1 MSKTFNTAS
10 APGREHRGMDT
21 HAATSTASP
30 PSSRPGRPPG
40 PSSRWFGLPLLSE
53 LQRDYL
59 GVTARLRAQ
68 YGDITYAHVA
78 FEHAYDVFSPEL
90 VRELLVG
97 NADGL
102 VRWERGLE
110 VFEQLMGQSVLV
122 TEGEVWQRQRRLLQ
136 PGFSPRRVAGYAAL
150 MSDSAAKGLDAALP
164 AGAPEG
170 RVDMDTLFTRL
181 AMDVILRTLFSSE
194 ASDESTRAIG
204 AVQVASEAAFREMFL
219 PMTLP
224 DWLPLPGKAAKRG
237 ALRTLRNL
245 VDGHIA
251 ARRAAGPAEHDD
263 LLGMLLSARDEA
275 TGKGLSAQEVHDQ
288 CMVTFQAGHETSA
301 TALLWWSRL
310 IAAEPEALAR
320 ARREVDEV
328 LQGATPTAADMARL
342 PWLTA
347 TLKEAMR
354 LYPPIPAL
362 MSRRT
367 TREIQLGPWR
377 IPKGALVRVTPW
389 VIQRDGHHFEHPD
402 RFMPQRF
409 TDPGD
414 KAPRGAW
421 LAFGTGPRVCIGQHF
436 AMLEMTVIAAMLLQ
450 RYDLQLPEDAPACEP
465 VMHVTLRPKDGV
477 TLVLRRR

>member
-1 MSKTFNTAS
+1 
-10 APGREHRGMDT
+10 MDT
-21 HAATSTASP
+21 HAAAATASS
-30 PSSRPGRPPG
+30 PSRAGRPPG
-40 PSSRWFGLPLLSE
+40 PSSRWFGLPLLSA

-59 GVTARLRAQ
+59 GVTAQLHAQ

-102 VRWERGLE
+102 KRWERGIE

-122 TEGEVWQRQRRLLQ
+122 TEGEVWQRQRRMLQ
-136 PGFSPRRVAGYAAL
+136 PGFSPRRVAGYATL
-150 MSDSAAKGLDAALP
+150 MSGAAAKGLDAALP
-164 AGAPEG
+164 AGSPAG
-170 RVDMDTLFTRL
+170 RVDMDTLFTGL

-194 ASDESTRAIG
+194 ASDESARAVG
-204 AVQVASEAAFREMFL
+204 AVQVASEFAFREMFY

-224 DWLPLPGKAAKRG
+224 DWLPLPGKAAKRR
-237 ALRTLRNL
+237 ALRTLKDL

-251 ARRAAGPAEHDD
+251 RRRAAGASEQDD

-275 TGKGLSAQEVHDQ
+275 TGEGLSAQEVRDQ
-288 CMVTFQAGHETSA
+288 CMVTFQAGHETTA

-310 IAAEPEALAR
+310 IAGHPEVLDR

-328 LQGATPTAADMARL
+328 LQGATPAATDMARL

-367 TREIQLGPWR
+367 TREIQLGEWR

-389 VIQRDGHHFEHPD
+389 VIQRDGHHFDQPA
-402 RFMPQRF
+402 RFLPQRF
-409 TDPGD
+409 DGAD
-414 KAPRGAW
+414 GKAPRGAS
-421 LAFGTGPRVCIGQHF
+421 LPFGTGPRVCIGQHF

-450 RYDLQLPEDAPACEP
+450 RYDLRLPDDAPPCEP

>member
-1 MSKTFNTAS
+1 
-10 APGREHRGMDT
+10 MDT

-30 PSSRPGRPPG
+30 PSRAGRPPG
-40 PSSRWFGLPLLSE
+40 PSSRWFGLPLLSA
-53 LQRDYL
+53 LRRDYL
-59 GVTARLRAQ
+59 GFTAQLHAQ
-68 YGDITYAHVA
+68 YGDIAYAHVA

-97 NADGL
+97 NPDGL
-102 VRWERGLE
+102 KRWERGLE

-122 TEGEVWQRQRRLLQ
+122 TEGEVWQRQRRMLQ

-150 MSDSAAKGLDAALP
+150 MGRAAAKGLDAALP

-170 RVDMDTLFTRL
+170 RVDMDALFTGL

-194 ASDESTRAIG
+194 ASDESARAVG
-204 AVQVASEAAFREMFL
+204 AVQVASALAFREMFY

-224 DWLPLPGKAAKRG
+224 DWLPLPGKAAKRR
-237 ALRTLRNL
+237 ALRTLKGL
-245 VDGHIA
+245 VAGHIA
-251 ARRAAGPAEHDD
+251 ARRAAGAAEHDD
-263 LLGMLLSARDEA
+263 LLGMLLSVRDEA
-275 TGKGLSAQEVHDQ
+275 TGEGLSAQEVHDQ
-288 CMVTFQAGHETSA
+288 CMVTFQAGHETTA

-310 IAAEPEALAR
+310 IAGEPEALER
-320 ARREVDEV
+320 ARREVDDV

-342 PWLTA
+342 PWLGA

-362 MSRRT
+362 MSRRA
-367 TREIQLGPWR
+367 TREIQLGEWR

-389 VIQRDGHHFEHPD
+389 VIQRDEHHFDQPT
-402 RFMPQRF
+402 RFLPQRF
-409 TDPGD
+409 DDPDG
-414 KAPRGAW
+414 KAPRGAS
-421 LAFGTGPRVCIGQHF
+421 LPFGTGPRVCIGQHF

-450 RYDLQLPEDAPACEP
+450 RYELQLPGDATPCEP